1 MIPHARV
8 IVGYGPLYKG
18 VIHYANRQAIP
29 FTGTR
34 VNRYFAGVDLAIS
47 AAGYNSVEEL
57 QAANV
62 PTLFYGLEKGFDDQF
77 EIIGDF
83 DLVLRLIS
91 KYKMDIIDSPLATY
105 RLHASN
111 ERYRF
116 EKISTELYAL
126 MCKLKCFKDIYNNKN
141 FKTFQ
146 NNVYFNLGLAT
157 IFKKDRYGALSFIRK
172 MNSTK
177 HILKLFFVIFLPKKL
192 ILLLRGD

>member
-1 MIPHARV
+1 DEVAFICSNAWIKDERK
-8 IVGYGPLYKG
+8 IYKKKLAFKKLPNNDFLSNLLIQNF
-18 VIHYANRQAIP
+18 VTMSTLVVR
-29 FTGTR
+29 R
-34 VNRYFAGVDLAIS
+34 DSYFKLS
-47 AAGYNSVEEL
+47 
-57 QAANV
+57 
-62 PTLFYGLEKGFDDQF
+62 KGFDDQF

-105 RLHASN
+105 RLHSSN
-111 ERYRF
+111 ERYKL

-141 FKTFQ
+141 FKIFQ

-157 IFKKDRYGALSFIRK
+157 IFKKDRYEALSFIRK